1 MFRRSISLAA
11 RRQPQRQFAT
21 RAATATP
28 VSQKAAFAA
37 CGLAAFAAVAL
48 TQTAKTHEAASVAAA
63 VADHAVAEDDLEH
76 IVALLA
82 EMEKK
87 LAVVSA
93 QLETMKQ
100 APGVALNALDTNR
113 AFIFIKPHANTPAVQ
128 DLVDAELKAQNFTV
142 TAKGQLSAEEIG
154 SKIDIHYGAIAS
166 KAARVEPKDLTV
178 PAEGQAAFE
187 AKFGQSWKHAVET
200 NQVLNAKQ
208 ACEKLGVTGDEL
220 EAKWRQPTTKLIKF
234 GGGFYCG
241 QIELEDGSKL
251 FVING
256 FYMQMRGRYTTPP
269 AAITYYEVEFASDKL
284 SWEAFRSEFL
294 GATDPAK
301 ASPSSLRRKIY
312 DDWQALGLPQLPD
325 VGDNGMHGSA
335 SPFEAVAEVVNW
347 EGKDLESD
355 AIGKALLQT
364 LDKATLE
371 LWLGDCQVPFGGKT
385 KSIFDL
391 LEDLS
396 TREMLAKLESIVA
409 ALPAKVETK

>member
-1 MFRRSISLAA
+1 MFRRSISLAV
-11 RRQPQRQFAT
+11 RRQQQRQFTA
-21 RAATATP
+21 RATATTAP
-28 VSQKAAFAA
+28 VSQKVAFAA

-63 VADHAVAEDDLEH
+63 VGDHTLGEDDLKH

-87 LAVVSA
+87 LAMVSS
-93 QLETMKQ
+93 QLEEMKQ
-100 APGVALNALDTNR
+100 APTTALDKNR
-113 AFIFIKPHANTPAVQ
+113 AFIFIKPHANTTAVQ
-128 DLVDAELKAQNFTV
+128 ALVDAELQAQNFTV

-187 AKFGQSWKHAVET
+187 SKFGQSWKHAVET

-269 AAITYYEVEFASDKL
+269 AAITYYEVEFAADKL
-284 SWEAFRSEFL
+284 NWQDFRSEFL

-301 ASPSSLRRKIY
+301 ASPTSLRRKIY
-312 DDWQALGLPQLPD
+312 DNWQALGLPQLPD

-347 EGKDLESD
+347 EGKDLERD
-355 AIGKALLQT
+355 PIGQALLQR

-371 LWLGDCQVPFGGKT
+371 LWLGDCQVPSGGKT

-396 TREMLAKLESIVA
+396 TREMLAKLDSIVA